1 MENKEVL
8 VTDKNDTTLPE
19 VGGDHLTHPPLSGN
33 ESMAEPVVA
42 GDNISNGDNASQG
55 EEGKKERKVR
65 DYSTRKPKSVDDRAK
80 RLLSIMKVVVKIKR
94 EQDENPEIS
103 EEDKFFT
110 TAQILTTLNAP
121 YRNWGKGGK
130 VKEGSYSADISTGIK
145 TLGFVNVG
153 KGKSTG
159 RGRNPFLYKL
169 VPEQLSLKGKILYL
183 SATKELKIEPFKFSD
198 EVMAEIEKKISDDKK
213 SKERA
218 QSKKNKT
225 VTE

>member
-8 VTDKNDTTLPE
+8 ITEKNDATLP
-19 VGGDHLTHPPLSGN
+19 DITGN
-33 ESMAEPVVA
+33 QSTQLPVA
-42 GDNISNGDNASQG
+42 GDDTAAALVVNGDKPAPI
-55 EEGKKERKVR
+55 EENKKERKVR
-65 DYSTRKPKSVDDRAK
+65 DYSTRKPKSVEDRAK
-80 RLLSIMKVVVKIKR
+80 RLLSIMKVALKTKR
-94 EQDENPEIS
+94 DQDANPDIA

-110 TAQILTTLNAP
+110 TAQLLTTLNAP

-183 SATKELKIEPFKFSD
+183 AAAKELKIEPFKFSD
-198 EVMAEIEKKISDDKK
+198 EVMAEIEKKVSDEKK

-218 QSKKNKT
+218 QIKKNKQD
-225 VTE
+225 

>member
-1 MENKEVL
+1 MENKEAL
-8 VTDKNDTTLPE
+8 ITEKNDTTLPE
-19 VGGDHLTHPPLSGN
+19 VGGDHLTQPALSGN
-33 ESMAEPVVA
+33 ESVPEPVVD
-42 GDNISNGDNASQG
+42 GDNINKI

-94 EQDENPEIS
+94 DQDENPEIS

-110 TAQILTTLNAP
+110 TAQILTNLNAP

-153 KGKSTG
+153 KGKSLG

-198 EVMAEIEKKISDDKK
+198 EVMAEIEKKVSDDKK
-213 SKERA
+213 SRERA
-218 QSKKNKT
+218 QSKKNK
-225 VTE
+225 VSSE